1 MKNREFHNG
10 KNNQMIVKYLCNGQF
25 ARYKKTVQLV
35 PDVYKNKEGLMV
47 SRRNTKGNQKM
58 KPIVHYTEC

>member
-1 MKNREFHNG
+1 
-10 KNNQMIVKYLCNGQF
+10 MIVKYLCNGQF